1 MYSTSKAAVCGFV
14 KNAAL
19 DLASKNIRVNAVC
32 PGIINTHI
40 WDAGTISEEQLSEEM
55 KKYPLKRIWQTRRGS
70 TCHYLFSK

>member
-32 PGIINTHI
+32 PGYN
-40 WDAGTISEEQLSEEM
+40 
-55 KKYPLKRIWQTRRGS
+55 KYTYLGYRNYFRGA
-70 TCHYLFSK
+70 TF